1 MQRNWMAMTFLGIV
15 IVLFGAYALV
25 QRNNT
30 DAQKKTEAETAPLLS
45 GMTATNGSES
55 DGSIWSDLFEGGLED
70 DNDNM
75 TRMVARATFEQMK
88 ALDQQGKSPFAEEN
102 ANTAEAKAAVERS
115 VSESA
120 NSLFVGVTVSSGEV
134 RSVANNT
141 KDAKRRY
148 LKDLEAVLARYP
160 AKEEYKNV
168 SGGLQGLV
176 EQSCGGQQIDIAK
189 AIAENYDNIAK
200 GVVTIQV
207 PSQWVGFH
215 KQMIVYYR
223 QGNVIFDAIADCQT
237 DPLRG
242 FSAAQALSQFVSE
255 STILQKSLQ
264 KMYTEVGL

>member
-1 MQRNWMAMTFLGIV
+1 MAMTFLGIV
-15 IVLFGAYALV
+15 IVLFGAYGLV
-25 QRNNT
+25 QRGNT
-30 DAQKKTEAETAPLLS
+30 DTQKKPEVERAPLLS
-45 GMTATNGSES
+45 DMTATNGVGD
-55 DGSIWSDLFEGGLED
+55 DGSVWSDLFGGGLED
-70 DNDNM
+70 DGDNM

-88 ALDQQGKSPFAEEN
+88 ALDQQGKSPFVEEN
-102 ANTAEAKAAVERS
+102 TNTAEAKAAVERS

-120 NSLFVGVTVSSGEV
+120 SSLFVGVEVRSGEV

-141 KDAKRRY
+141 KDAKQRY

-160 AKEEYKNV
+160 AKEEYRNV

-176 EQSCGGQQIDIAK
+176 EQACGGQQIDIAK
-189 AIAENYDNIAK
+189 AIAENYDNIAR
-200 GVVTIQV
+200 GMVATQV
-207 PSQWVGFH
+207 PSQWIGFH

-223 QGNVIFDAIADCQT
+223 QGNVIFDAVADCQT

-255 STILQKSLQ
+255 SAILQKSLQ